1 MSDVVL
7 RTRGL
12 VRSFGRRTVLKGLDL
27 EVPRGSVYG
36 FLGRNGAGK
45 TTLIRMLIGT
55 LVPNAGEIEI
65 DGHRVR
71 RVTAPLRRSLGYVPQ
86 EQHFYEWMTG
96 DTLGRFV
103 GAFQRS
109 WDHAWFRQVLE
120 RLGVEAR
127 QPARELSGGS
137 RVKLALALALG
148 HRPPL
153 LVLDEPTTG
162 VDPVTRR
169 ELLDLLRAEADA
181 GRSVFF
187 STHYVAEIEA
197 IGDRVGVLHGG
208 KLVYEGP
215 VAEMRGEAATL
226 EDAFVAM
233 ARAAAT

>member
-1 MSDVVL
+1 M
-7 RTRGL
+7 
-12 VRSFGRRTVLKGLDL
+12 RSFGRRAVLRGLDL

-45 TTLIRMLIGT
+45 TTLIRTLIGT
-55 LVPNAGEIEI
+55 LVPHGGEIEI
-65 DGHRVR
+65 VGHRVR
-71 RVTAPLRRSLGYVPQ
+71 RVTAPLRRHLGYVPQ
-86 EQHFYEWMTG
+86 EQRFYEWMSG

-103 GAFQRS
+103 GAFQHG
-109 WDHAWFRQVLE
+109 WDHRWFREVLE
-120 RLGVEAR
+120 RLGVEAG
-127 QPARELSGGS
+127 QAARELSGGS

-153 LVLDEPTTG
+153 LILDEPTTG

-215 VAEMRGEAATL
+215 VAEMRGDAGTL

-233 ARAAAT
+233 ARAAAS